1 MENASS
7 LISKF
12 LIPDDKTLLIILV
25 RKITVSTQ
33 AKTGWLYFSYEL
45 PVVSYQRCGNWV
57 N

>member
-25 RKITVSTQ
+25 RKITASTQ
-33 AKTGWLYFSYEL
+33 AKTAGFTFHMNCQWCHIKD
-45 PVVSYQRCGNWV
+45 VVSG
-57 N
+57 